1 MKKRLRSL
9 LFIFLIGVILPF
21 GCMANNPNSTQQP
34 DQTTSAN
41 VLSVYNYSTYIEP
54 AVITEFE
61 QKYKTKVQYD
71 TFESPDDLYAK
82 MKAGNP
88 GYDLIFP
95 TDYLVTIM
103 GKEGILEPL
112 NHDKIPNLKNIDQ
125 KFLNP
130 PFDPDNKYSLPY
142 QWGTLG
148 LGYNLKKTGKELES
162 WQEIFNPKYKGK
174 VAFTEEMRMMMGG
187 ILIYLGYD
195 PNTTNP
201 EEINKAKDFIIKN
214 KDNIAAFAPDTGQVL
229 LDQGQVDIAVE
240 WSGDIFQVMEENPDL
255 RYVIPKEG
263 TIIWVDNFAI
273 PKGAPHPDLAE
284 QFINFL
290 LAPEISAKTS
300 NYIKYGTPNKVSIE
314 KGLINKSE
322 LNNPAIYPPPEVY
335 KKLIFINDVGE
346 ATRLYDEAW
355 TEAKLGVGK

>member
-1 MKKRLRSL
+1 MKKRLLSL
-9 LFIFLIGVILPF
+9 LFLFLVGVILPF
-21 GCMANNPNSTQQP
+21 GCTANNPNSTQTP
-34 DQTTSAN
+34 SPN
-41 VLSVYNYSTYIEP
+41 VLNVYNYSTYIDP

-61 QKYKTKVQYD
+61 QKFKAKVQYD

-88 GYDLIFP
+88 GYDIVFP

-112 NHDKIPNLKNIDQ
+112 NHNKIPNIKNIDE
-125 KFLNP
+125 KFINP

-142 QWGTLG
+142 QWGTMG
-148 LGYNLKKTGKELES
+148 LGYNLKKTGKDLDS
-162 WQEIFNPKYKGK
+162 WQEIFNPKYKGR
-174 VAFTEEMRMMMGG
+174 VAFTDEMRMMMGAV
-187 ILIYLGYD
+187 LMYLGYD

-201 EEINKAKDFIIKN
+201 EEINKARDFIIEH

-240 WSGDIFQVMEENPDL
+240 WSGDVFQVMEENPDL

-263 TIIWVDNFAI
+263 TIIWVDTMAI
-273 PKGAPHPDLAE
+273 PTGAQHKDLAE
-284 QFINFL
+284 KFINFL
-290 LAPEISAKTS
+290 LEPDVSAKNS
-300 NYIKYGTPNKVSIE
+300 NFIKFGTPNKISVE
-314 KGLINKSE
+314 KALINKSE
-322 LNNPAIYPPPEVY
+322 INNPAIYPPPEVF
-335 KKLIFINDVGE
+335 KKLKFIQDVGE
-346 ATRLYDEAW
+346 TTRLYDEAW

>member
-1 MKKRLRSL
+1 MKKHLLSL
-9 LFIFLIGVILPF
+9 LFLFFVGVIVPF
-21 GCMANNPNSTQQP
+21 GCTANNPNSTQTP
-34 DQTTSAN
+34 SAN
-41 VLSVYNYSTYIEP
+41 VLNVYNYSTYIDP

-61 QKYKTKVQYD
+61 QKFNAKVQYD

-88 GYDLIFP
+88 GYDIVFP

-103 GKEGILEPL
+103 GKEGIIQPL
-112 NHDKIPNLKNIDQ
+112 NHNKIPNIKNIDE
-125 KFLNP
+125 KFINP

-142 QWGTLG
+142 QWGTMG
-148 LGYNLKKTGKELES
+148 LGYNLKKTGKELDS
-162 WQEIFNPKYKGK
+162 WQEIFNPKYKGR
-174 VAFTEEMRMMMGG
+174 VAFTDEMRTMMGA

-201 EEINKAKDFIIKN
+201 EELNKARDFIIEH

-240 WSGDIFQVMEENPDL
+240 WSGDVFQVMEENPDL

-263 TIIWVDNFAI
+263 TIIWVDTIAI
-273 PKGAPHPDLAE
+273 PTGAPHQALAE

-290 LAPEISAKTS
+290 LKPDVSAKNS
-300 NYIKYGTPNKVSIE
+300 NFIKFGTPNKISVE
-314 KGLINKSE
+314 KALINKNE
-322 LNNPAIYPPPEVY
+322 LDNPAIYPPPEVF
-335 KKLIFINDVGE
+335 KKLKFIQDVGE
-346 ATRLYDEAW
+346 TTRLYDEAW

>member
-1 MKKRLRSL
+1 MKKHLLSL
-9 LFIFLIGVILPF
+9 LLLFLIGVILPF
-21 GCMANNPNSTQQP
+21 GCTANNPQSNQNSS
-34 DQTTSAN
+34 QTSN
-41 VLSVYNYSTYIEP
+41 ILNVYNYSTYIAP
-54 AVITEFE
+54 AVLTEFE
-61 QKYKTKVQYD
+61 KKFNAKVQYD

-88 GYDLIFP
+88 GYDIIFP

-103 GKEGILEPL
+103 GKEGIIEPL
-112 NHDKIPNLKNIDQ
+112 NHNKILNLKNIDE
-125 KFLNP
+125 KFINP

-148 LGYNLKKTGKELES
+148 LGYNLKKTKQDVES
-162 WQEIFNPKYKGK
+162 WQEIFDPKYQGR
-174 VAFTEEMRMMMGG
+174 VSLIEEMRMMMGA
-187 ILIYLGYD
+187 ILLYLGYD

-201 EEINKAKDFIIKN
+201 EEINKAKDFLIQHKE
-214 KDNIAAFAPDTGQVL
+214 NIAAFAPDTGQVL

-255 RYVIPKEG
+255 RYAIPTEG

-273 PKGAPHPDLAE
+273 PTGAPHKELAE

-290 LAPEISAKTS
+290 LEPEISAKNS
-300 NYIKYGTPNKVSIE
+300 NFIKYGTPNKVSIE
-314 KGLINKSE
+314 KALINKTE

-335 KKLIFINDVGE
+335 KKLKFIQDVGA
-346 ATRLYDEAW
+346 ATRFYDEAW